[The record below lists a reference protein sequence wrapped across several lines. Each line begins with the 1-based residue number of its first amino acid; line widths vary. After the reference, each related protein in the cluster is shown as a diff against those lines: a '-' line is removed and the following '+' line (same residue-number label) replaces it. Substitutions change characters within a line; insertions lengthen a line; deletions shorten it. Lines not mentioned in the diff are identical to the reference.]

1 MGDKLKQSVI
11 DILAEWDKLLL
22 NDLPSYRW
30 ARPGISPE
38 LCNSSLVYV
47 SKSKSH
53 GEHYHDV

>member
-1 MGDKLKQSVI
+1 MDDKLKQSVI
-11 DILAEWDKLLL
+11 DILAEWDKRLL

-30 ARPGISPE
+30 ARISPE